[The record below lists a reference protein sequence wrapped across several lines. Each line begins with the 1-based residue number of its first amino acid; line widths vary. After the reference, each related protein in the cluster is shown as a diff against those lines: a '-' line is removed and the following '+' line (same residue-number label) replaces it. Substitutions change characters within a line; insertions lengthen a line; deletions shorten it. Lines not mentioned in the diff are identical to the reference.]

1 MDNGPVIGNWWQAFL
16 RYTGSGAGEWV
27 GALAVVF
34 GAYIIRL
41 ILFFIADNY
50 MVKLASRTKTKSDD
64 RLLKGIKVPFGN
76 LIILW
81 GLYWAVYLL
90 RLPREPYDWHHLVYN
105 IIDTLVILTVLWLA
119 FRVIDVLISAF
130 SESYSIKGEV
140 RYNQLLPFFRDL
152 AKIIALAG
160 AIVFVII
167 AWGKDPTVMLAGL
180 GIGGLAIGF
189 AAKDTIAN
197 IFGSVTIFADRPF
210 DVGDWVVIGN
220 DEGIVEEIG
229 FRTTKV
235 RTFEKTLIT
244 IPNSVIA
251 NTAVNNFSK
260 RPGRRVKQRIGILYE
275 TPIEKIEAVVNGIRR
290 ILGENQQ
297 VDNESIVVNFE
308 DFADSSLTIF
318 VYYFTSTSVWAD
330 YLQVRQDVN
339 FKIMRLFESMGVEFA
354 YPTRTLWH
362 RGDLGLSGMP
372 RLGDGDIDSGN

>member
-1 MDNGPVIGNWWQAFL
+1 M